1 MKKLMSAGC
10 IVLFLAGTGIATGC
24 AYSGVA
30 ASDSNTVIVAKNDG
44 FLFGLLRK
52 VYVCQITQ
60 NGLANCSSG
69 QNP

>member
-1 MKKLMSAGC
+1 MKKVLSAGC
-10 IVLFLAGTGIATGC
+10 IALFLAATGVATGC

-30 ASDSNTVIVAKNDG
+30 ATDAQTVVIAKNDA

-52 VYVCQITQ
+52 VYVCQVTPE
-60 NGLANCSSG
+60 GLANCSVG